1 LLQHLPDHF
10 YVLPSFPIYG
20 YREPS
25 SADDTT
31 PTMATFDRTFDRP
44 REGRGPE
51 ERSMETIL
59 VVTTSLFRSRKALRE
74 STFEKFRSHAKAL
87 LKHLAS
93 RPAARAA
100 IGTTPQVWKDINQL
114 LLLAIPILKAQ
125 SVCVEDAPP
134 GSDQSTSALMAL
146 HHDTLITDLERLNDI
161 VLLARDCIAT
171 VQRAQNLAGEKLVD
185 QQILRLIELAV
196 RVTAQGYDGEAGS
209 RLEQPWANVTAACK
223 FLDLLLEYTIARA
236 LSQY

>member
-1 LLQHLPDHF
+1 
-10 YVLPSFPIYG
+10 
-20 YREPS
+20 
-25 SADDTT
+25 
-31 PTMATFDRTFDRP
+31 
-44 REGRGPE
+44 
-51 ERSMETIL
+51 METIL